1 MNWQQKQAATR
12 QLMIELFGPESE
24 VGSPAWQARRDQIL
38 NDQIARTYI
47 ELAHRAKA
55 LKEGFKQ
62 FRNSNHTESRPDG
75 KLD

>member
-24 VGSPAWQARRDQIL
+24 VGSSAWKARRDQIL
-38 NDQIARTYI
+38 SDQIARADI
-47 ELAHRAKA
+47 ELMRRAQA
-55 LKEGFKQ
+55 LKEGFKK
-62 FRNSNHTESRPDG
+62 FRISHKESRPDG